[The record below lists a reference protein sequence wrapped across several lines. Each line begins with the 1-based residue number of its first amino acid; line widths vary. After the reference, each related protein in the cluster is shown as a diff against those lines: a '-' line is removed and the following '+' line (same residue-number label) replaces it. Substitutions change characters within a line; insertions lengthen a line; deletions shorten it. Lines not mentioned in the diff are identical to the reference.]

1 MIVDTHAHLDMEQF
15 KEDLP
20 EVLARA
26 KEAGVKYIIT
36 IGTDIKSSRAARL
49 LAETYDNVYFSSGF
63 HPHDVKSAA
72 EEDYAE
78 IFELLNDPK
87 AVAVGEIGLDYHY
100 DLSPRDTQVEHFKR
114 QLQISNDVNKP
125 VIIHSREAEKET
137 MDVIS
142 SVGLPEA
149 GGTLHCFSG
158 GLEMARRALDLGM
171 YISVG
176 GTLTFN
182 NADPLRDVIK
192 TVPIERLLLETDCP
206 YLAPKPLRGK
216 RNEPSYLKYVVDTL
230 ARLKGLSPEDVMR
243 ITSLNAT
250 RLFGVCEP
258 PSEGQIAYPIR
269 DSLYLNITNRC
280 TNACVFCVRNT
291 TDFVKGHNLRIK
303 NEPSVEEILSAMEGL
318 GFERYREVVFCGY
331 GEPFLRLDAIKR
343 VAKAVKAKGVR
354 VRINT
359 NGHALLIHGD
369 KFLPEIKGLVDAIS
383 VSLNFPSEAQYEE
396 YCKPEM
402 DGAYESLKEFVVRA
416 KAYVPDITVTALAM
430 PGVDIDECR
439 RIAADELGVKLRVRE
454 YDEVG

>member
-1 MIVDTHAHLDMEQF
+1 MIIDTHAHLDMEQF
-15 KEDLP
+15 KNDLP

-26 KEAGVKYIIT
+26 GEAGVKYIIT
-36 IGTDIKSSRAARL
+36 IGSDMKSSRAARS
-49 LAETYDNVYFSSGF
+49 LAAKYDNVYFAPGF
-63 HPHDVKSAA
+63 HPHDVKSAT
-72 EEDYAE
+72 EDDYAE
-78 IFELLNDPK
+78 LFELLKDPK

-100 DLSPRDTQVEHFKR
+100 DLSPRDTQKEHFKR
-114 QLQISNDVNKP
+114 QLEIAKQVNKP
-125 VIIHSREAEKET
+125 VIVHSREASTET

-142 SVGLPEA
+142 TVGLPEA

-158 GLEMARRALDLGM
+158 GPEMARRALDLGM
-171 YISVG
+171 HISAG

-182 NADPLRDVIK
+182 NAEALRDVIK
-192 TVPIERLLLETDCP
+192 TVPIEKLLLETDCP

-216 RNEPSYLKYVVDTL
+216 RNEPSYLKHVVDTL
-230 ARLKGLSPEDVMR
+230 ARLKGLSIDDVMR

-250 RLFGVCEP
+250 RLFGICEP

-303 NEPSVEEILSAMEGL
+303 NEPSVKEILSAMEGF

-331 GEPFLRLDAIKR
+331 GEPFLRLGAIKE

-369 KFLPEIKGLVDAIS
+369 KFLPGIRGLVDAIS
-383 VSLNFPSEAQYEE
+383 VSLNFPTREQYEE
-396 YCKPEM
+396 YCQPELE
-402 DGAYESLKEFVVRA
+402 GAYESLKEFVARA
-416 KAYVPDITVTALAM
+416 KEYVPDITVTALAM
-430 PGVDIDECR
+430 PGVDIEECG
-439 RIAADELGVKLRVRE
+439 RIAKDELGVKLRVRE